1 MKQFVILF
9 LLIISFNLIAEDTN
23 QSLSSS
29 TNAATTASSS
39 SEGYIINS
47 ELMDTFKYGTTSQKI
62 SAISRIKKTKNENDI
77 SAMVEYYPNEKNN
90 KIKIEIIN
98 FFKQNVNDKGKTII
112 DYCEKRGLLFMFY
125 LS

>member
-77 SAMVEYYPNEKNN
+77 S
-90 KIKIEIIN
+90 
-98 FFKQNVNDKGKTII
+98 
-112 DYCEKRGLLFMFY
+112 LLAKC
-125 LS
+125 

>member
-9 LLIISFNLIAEDTN
+9 LLIISFSLIAEDTN

-29 TNAATTASSS
+29 TNETAAASVSG
-39 SEGYIINS
+39 EGYVINS

-77 SAMVEYYPNEKNN
+77 SAMVEYYPNEK
-90 KIKIEIIN
+90 
-98 FFKQNVNDKGKTII
+98 
-112 DYCEKRGLLFMFY
+112 KR
-125 LS
+125 